1 MSDFSPSK
9 FLSELY
15 NEHYLTYFTGKGIDP
30 RARNYKYTNEW
41 CFKETVLGFA
51 QNQLAFH
58 GDIITIKNNYKKHYE
73 LLRLIIYECYKYYR
87 SNSKNYIEFIKD
99 ILWILLEQEGIS
111 LAHKVYSHKD
121 PKLYSLLSKPLLI
134 DIFNDETDNLIKI
147 SNTSVHDLLSNI
159 NEDICQAIEEYI
171 ASTSLKR
178 RAYFD
183 DSQTNPTILPNQT
196 NPTSLPNQPRSFKK
210 FKITTTG
217 GKKTKRRRSKKS
229 KNIKKTKKYK
239 KTKKFNKSK
248 KTKK

>member
-1 MSDFSPSK
+1 MSDFSPSN

-15 NEHYLTYFTGKGIDP
+15 NKHYLTYLTGNP

-41 CFKETVLGFA
+41 CFEGTVLGFV
-51 QNQLAFH
+51 QNQLAFR
-58 GDIITIKNNYKKHYE
+58 GDKINIENNYKKHYE
-73 LLRLIIYECYKYYR
+73 LLRLIIYECCKYYR
-87 SNSKNYIEFIKD
+87 YNSKNYIEFIKD

-111 LAHKVYSHKD
+111 LAHKVPNTENLH
-121 PKLYSLLSKPLLI
+121 SLLSKPLLI

-147 SNTSVHDLLSNI
+147 SNTSVHNLLSNI
-159 NEDICQAIEEYI
+159 NEDKCQAIEKHI
-171 ASTSLKR
+171 ASISLKR

-196 NPTSLPNQPRSFKK
+196 NPTNQLRSFKK
-210 FKITTTG
+210 YKITDTTTG

-248 KTKK
+248 KTKKTKK